1 MSDNGNG
8 ALRDTI
14 LELGSGLW
22 EGLQPKRESMAIL
35 QKHFLLAQAEMLK
48 GFAKVV
54 ELELE
59 NLDKPAK
66 KATARREKISVK

>member
-1 MSDNGNG
+1 M
-8 ALRDTI
+8 RDTI
-14 LELGSGLW
+14 HELSKGLW
-22 EGLQPKRESMAIL
+22 EGLQPKRESLAIL

-59 NLDKPAK
+59 NLDKPAAK
-66 KATARREKISVK
+66 SAKREKIVVK